1 MVLSYVLFTFV
12 LLDIAPVAYG
22 GLVEDLGLT
31 YQLSTIATALNFAGL
46 AVGCIIFIPFTYRYG
61 RRPIYLISVAIQLA
75 SAIFSAVIQTNGQLL
90 GSSFLQGLGGAI
102 SETIVQITI
111 VDLFFVHQYATTN
124 GLFLFTQG
132 TGAYLGPVAAGYV
145 VVSQGWR
152 WMWWWCAIFL
162 GATLILV
169 LLFFEE
175 STFNPPPRSA
185 IDDAQSARRSE
196 ERVEEAESDAT
207 KGRLFKTVSQPLRR
221 RNKSSKPVSAR
232 LALVT
237 YTDVPIKHHFLA
249 PFQVLFKFPAVAYT
263 AVTFGS
269 ILSWF
274 AVIISIASTNMI
286 YPPYNFSPSE
296 IGLINLAPFV
306 GQLIGALVIAP
317 LSDRWIVRLAKR
329 NGGLYEPE
337 MRLWPALPGG
347 ILVSGGIFMFG
358 IGIAHVSS
366 PCSFSSAPSDQITI
380 ERTLGDPCS
389 RNRHLRS
396 RFQRLP

>member
-1 MVLSYVLFTFV
+1 MSYVLFTFV
-12 LLDIAPVAYG
+12 LLDIAPVAYS
-22 GLVEDLGLT
+22 GLVEDLGHT
-31 YQLSTIATALNFAGL
+31 YQLSTIATALSFAGL

-61 RRPIYLISVAIQLA
+61 RRPIYLLSVVIQLA
-75 SAIFSAVIQTNGQLL
+75 SAIFSAVVQSNAQLL
-90 GSSFLQGLGGAI
+90 GCNFLQGLGGAI

-111 VDLFFVHQYATTN
+111 IDLFFVHQYATTN

-162 GATLILV
+162 GVTLVLV

-175 STFNPPPRSA
+175 STFTPAPRSA
-185 IDDAQSARRSE
+185 ALDAQLARQIQLPGQSLQSDNK
-196 ERVEEAESDAT
+196 AEHTGDGAT
-207 KGRLFKTVSQPLRR
+207 NDKLFKTVSQPLRR
-221 RNKSSKPVSAR
+221 REKSSKPLSAR

-237 YTDVPIKHHFLA
+237 YTDVPIRNHFIA
-249 PFQVLFKFPAVAYT
+249 PFQVLFSFPAVAYT

-269 ILSWF
+269 ILSWY

-296 IGLINLAPFV
+296 IGLINLAPFA
-306 GQLIGALVIAP
+306 GQLIGALVVAP
-317 LSDRWIVRLAKR
+317 LSDRWIVKLAKR

-337 MRLWPALPGG
+337 MRLWPSLPGG
-347 ILVSGGIFMFG
+347 LLVVGGIFMFG
-358 IGIAHVSS
+358 IGIAQVGFARIL
-366 PCSFSSAPSDQITI
+366 C
-380 ERTLGDPCS
+380 DP
-389 RNRHLRS
+389 
-396 RFQRLP
+396 F